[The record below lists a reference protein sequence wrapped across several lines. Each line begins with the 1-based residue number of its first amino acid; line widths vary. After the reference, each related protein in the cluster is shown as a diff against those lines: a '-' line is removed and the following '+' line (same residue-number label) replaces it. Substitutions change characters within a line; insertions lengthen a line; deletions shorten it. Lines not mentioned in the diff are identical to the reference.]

1 MKDNWVHTT
10 SKVENID
17 VTNGTS
23 GIRNTANNVSKRVR
37 NLPKL
42 DHSGIQDALD
52 EMDKIFNSKF
62 LEDVEVVQTL

>member
-10 SKVENID
+10 PKADNMD

-37 NLPKL
+37 NLHKL
-42 DHSGIQDALD
+42 DLSGIQDALD

-62 LEDVEVVQTL
+62 LEDVEVVQTS